1 MKLLEHQAK
10 KVLSDNNLPVPRNSL
25 ITSPDEVD
33 EAIKQLDNITVGV
46 VKAQVYTG
54 GRGKAGG
61 VKLFRTHNEAKEI
74 VSNML
79 GMKLVTHQ
87 TGEEGVI
94 VNSVIIEEA
103 SEIER
108 ELYVAIAIDRVSSS
122 PLIMLSEEGG
132 VEIETI
138 AENSPEKIFRLHPKF
153 TIEIPDSMLEKAS
166 DFLNLKGEAHA
177 EFKDVLKKLYEVF
190 KKTDASL
197 LEINPLI
204 VTKSNHISILDCK
217 FDIDE
222 NAQFRQMHLGIDPHS
237 DKDFA
242 EIEASKYN
250 MSYISLHGN
259 IGCMVNGAG
268 LAMATMDTITYYGGI
283 PANFLDVGGSASVQ
297 AVTKAF
303 ELISSDKSVQCIL
316 VNIFGG
322 IMKCDIIAEGILTAV
337 EKVGLNVPLVVRLEG
352 TNVDEGKSLI
362 AKSDLNIITANSLA
376 DGAQKAVNSLKKM

>member
-10 KVLSDNNLPVPRNSL
+10 KVLASYHLPVPGHEL
-25 ITSPDEVD
+25 VTSVDEVD
-33 EAIKQLDNITVGV
+33 AALKRLGNISTGV

-61 VKLFRTHNEAKEI
+61 VRLFKSAAEAQQI
-74 VSNML
+74 VLEML
-79 GMKLVTHQ
+79 GMRLITHQ
-87 TGEEGVI
+87 TGDEGV
-94 VNSVIIEEA
+94 VVGSVIIEEA
-103 SEIER
+103 SDIER
-108 ELYVAIAIDRVSSS
+108 ELYVAIAIDRVHSS

-132 VEIETI
+132 VDIESV
-138 AENSPEKIFRLHPKF
+138 AENMPEKLLRLRPK
-153 TIEIPDSMLEKAS
+153 ISVDIPEGMLKEAA
-166 DFLNLKGEAHA
+166 DFLSLQADAHS
-177 EFKDVLKKLYEVF
+177 EFQAVLEKLYEVF

-204 VTKSNHISILDCK
+204 VSKSNHISILDCK

-222 NAQFRQMHLGIDPHS
+222 NALYRQKHLGLDSHS
-237 DKDFA
+237 DKDDA
-242 EIEASKYN
+242 EIEAAKYN

-283 PANFLDVGGSASVQ
+283 PANFLDVGGSASAA

-303 ELISSDKSVQCIL
+303 ELISADANVQCIL

-322 IMKCDIIAEGILTAV
+322 IMKCDIIAEGIIAAV
-337 EKVGLNVPLVVRLEG
+337 KKVGLNVPLVVRLEG
-352 TNVDEGKSLI
+352 TNVEEGKALI
-362 AKSDLNIITANSLA
+362 AQSKLHLIAAESLA
-376 DGAQKAVNSLKKM
+376 DAAQKAVASLKK